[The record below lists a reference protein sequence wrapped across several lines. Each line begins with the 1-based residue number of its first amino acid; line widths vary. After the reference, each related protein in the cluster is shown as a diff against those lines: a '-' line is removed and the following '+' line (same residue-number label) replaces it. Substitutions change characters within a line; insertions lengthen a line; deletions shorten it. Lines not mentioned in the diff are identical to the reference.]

1 MSFSSDERAESA
13 PVPGLGLAAH
23 VAIIAAS
30 SVLAATLLSCASLY
44 VFTGAGAGA
53 DGGAISRH
61 AFALL
66 AIAAVAAVVAG
77 FIVHHVARRRLMPLR
92 ALRQSLDHA
101 VEEVQGGHS
110 KPEKASKNVDDLGAL
125 PLSWARLQQQ
135 RLEPEAKTRAS
146 EAAHRAAIDAGGDA
160 FFIFERVDG
169 GNQGEAEFRV
179 AYANSHAADF
189 SRQAAASLRGCGP
202 AEILPAGAS
211 IDLHLKLMQA
221 HQLRKV
227 MVEEIDIAPPGAASH
242 WLLCQCI
249 PLADLAKEGIAL
261 VLRDINRRKA
271 EEAEARESRAFL
283 HSLIEYL
290 PVLIFAK
297 SFRPGNADK
306 MVAWNR
312 SAEHI
317 MGYSADQVIGKS
329 NHEIFPSKVADT
341 LNALDRQMLAQ
352 PKVVTIPE
360 FPYRRPDGALVY
372 LRSISVPLFGDDGR
386 VDYILGIVEDIT
398 ARREQ
403 EWKVRSQQAE
413 LAAINDSLPVGLFR
427 TDTDDRLVY
436 VNPTFEKMAGMDFD
450 TLARRGWHA
459 TIHPEDRDKILKEW
473 THAMHHDLPYRNTL
487 RFQSSNGDVSWASL
501 KAAQVR
507 IDGKVRGYVGSV
519 DDVTARLQAEQDVL
533 KGERW
538 LRTIADNL
546 PALIAYVDKNRRY
559 RFTNVHYEKLFER
572 DGAKVMGSNVSDV
585 FGGEYYTFT
594 SDRIDAALR
603 GERVCFEREGTDRT
617 GRKRH
622 WRVEY
627 IPDRQDGDV
636 AGFYSMVLDITESK
650 ELENR
655 LRTLA
660 RIDSLTGLANRSYF
674 NEKLAQALAEV
685 DGMGLQ
691 LAVLFLDIDRFK
703 AFNDNFGHQGG
714 DTVLREFARRLTAC
728 VRSTDTVARLAGDEF
743 VILLLGSNMGCEAE
757 VVARKIM
764 AEMEREFSILDGTV
778 RVTTSI
784 GITLKRDAEVDPELL
799 LHRADQALYAAK
811 SAGRNGFT
819 TFL

>member
-1 MSFSSDERAESA
+1 MSFSNNEQAELA
-13 PVPGLGLAAH
+13 PGEGSGLAAH
-23 VAIIAAS
+23 LAIIAAS
-30 SVLAATLLSCASLY
+30 SVFAATLLSFASWLY
-44 VFTGAGAGA
+44 FASFGG
-53 DGGAISRH
+53 DGGVFSYRV
-61 AFALL
+61 FALL
-66 AIAAVAAVVAG
+66 AIAASAALLTG
-77 FIVHHVARRRLMPLR
+77 FIVLHVARRGLIPLR

-101 VEEVQGGHS
+101 AQEVQGGH
-110 KPEKASKNVDDLGAL
+110 PYTPIAAKNIDDISGLL
-125 PLSWARLQQQ
+125 LSWARLQQQ
-135 RLEPEAKTRAS
+135 RLEPEAETRVS

-160 FFIFERVDG
+160 FFIFERVVE
-169 GNQGEAEFRV
+169 GNQSGAEFRV
-179 AYANSHAADF
+179 AYANRHAADF
-189 SRQAAASLRGCGP
+189 TGRAQASLCGCGP
-202 AEILPAGAS
+202 AEIFPAGAS
-211 IDLHLKLMQA
+211 IDLHATVMQA
-221 HQLRKV
+221 HQSGKV
-227 MVEEIDIAPPGAASH
+227 MVEEIDIAPPGAAPH
-242 WLLCQCI
+242 WLHCQCI
-249 PLADLAKEGIAL
+249 PLADLAKGGIAL
-261 VLRDINRRKA
+261 VLRDINRRKS

-341 LNALDRQMLAQ
+341 LNALDRQMLAH

-436 VNPTFEKMAGMDFD
+436 VNPTFEKMACMDFD

-459 TIHPEDRDKILKEW
+459 TIHPEDRDKIFKEW
-473 THAMHHDLPYRNTL
+473 THAMHHDLPYQNTL
-487 RFQSSNGDVSWASL
+487 RFQSASGDVSWASL

-572 DGAKVMGSNVSDV
+572 DGAKVMGSHVSDV
-585 FGGEYYTFT
+585 FGGEYYAFT

-603 GERVCFEREGTDRT
+603 GERVCFEREGTDHA
-617 GRKRH
+617 GHKRH

-627 IPDRQDGDV
+627 IADRQDGEV

-743 VILLLGSNMGCEAE
+743 VILLLGSNMSREAE

-764 AEMEREFSILDGTV
+764 VEMEREFSILDGAV

-784 GITLKRDAEVDPELL
+784 GITLKREAEVDPELL